1 MALKELRL
9 ELTRAR
15 RLASTALAVE
25 LEGDIESRTREL
37 SHLIENVGPVEAS
50 EIALG
55 LASGLPAE
63 RSLSAHLLRQVC
75 EVAPSGRVNQQ
86 ILEMLADERDPAVVA
101 PLVAA
106 LGWTRQSGFLP
117 CVLGYL
123 LDPSSLVRHA
133 VSCSLPM
140 FFPDARAAAGLVSLA
155 QDVDDDVRW
164 SAVFELG
171 AWIRE
176 VDDDQIP
183 RLLTEIASKDPN
195 DEIRS
200 QAAEGL
206 IEAARRRGEAE

>member
-1 MALKELRL
+1 
-9 ELTRAR
+9 
-15 RLASTALAVE
+15 
-25 LEGDIESRTREL
+25 
-37 SHLIENVGPVEAS
+37 
-50 EIALG
+50 
-55 LASGLPAE
+55 
-63 RSLSAHLLRQVC
+63 
-75 EVAPSGRVNQQ
+75 
-86 ILEMLADERDPAVVA
+86 
-101 PLVAA
+101 
-106 LGWTRQSGFLP
+106 
-117 CVLGYL
+117 
-123 LDPSSLVRHA
+123 
-133 VSCSLPM
+133 M